1 MTPARPRAAGR
12 LTLMARRAS
21 RIAPGDIEYVPTS
34 AAEQVAHA
42 DALRRHGQ
50 DHPDHRAQD
59 FAEAAEYY
67 AFAGDHET
75 AENLFRAALADG
87 GRVAGSLHGYYA
99 DFLFTRDRPDE
110 ALALIETA
118 RKARPDDPD
127 VFVII
132 GETLDEHGHHEQA
145 ARWLTT
151 GLVRYYGDL
160 AEITVDDLEDDPD
173 GQIMAADRLRARR
186 NAELAPDH
194 IDNLI
199 AAIIENTDE
208 L

>member
-1 MTPARPRAAGR
+1 MP
-12 LTLMARRAS
+12 RRAP
-21 RIAPGDIEYVPTS
+21 RIAPGDIEYLPTS
-34 AAEQVAHA
+34 ATEQLDHA
-42 DALRRHGQ
+42 DALRRRGEA
-50 DHPDHRAQD
+50 HPDRRAQYY
-59 FAEAAEYY
+59 AEAAEYY
-67 AFAGDHET
+67 AAAGHNQT
-75 AENLFRAALADG
+75 AEELFRTALEDG
-87 GRVAGSLHGYYA
+87 GHVAGSLHGFYA
-99 DFLFTRDRPDE
+99 EFLFTQHRPDE

-118 RKARPDDPD
+118 RKQRPDNPD

-160 AEITVDDLEDDPD
+160 TEITADDLEDDSD
-173 GQIMAADRLRARR
+173 GRIMAADRLRARR

-199 AAIIENTDE
+199 AALIENPDE
-208 L
+208 P

>member
-1 MTPARPRAAGR
+1 MPRR
-12 LTLMARRAS
+12 TS
-21 RIAPGDIEYVPTS
+21 RIAPGDIEYLPTS
-34 AAEQVAHA
+34 TTEQLAHA
-42 DALRRHGQ
+42 DALRRRGEA
-50 DHPDHRAQD
+50 HPDRRAQCY
-59 FAEAAEYY
+59 AEAAEYY
-67 AFAGDHET
+67 AAAGHNET
-75 AENLFRAALADG
+75 AEELFRTALEDG
-87 GRVAGSLHGYYA
+87 GHVAGSLHGFYA
-99 DFLFTRDRPDE
+99 EFLFTQHRPDE

-118 RKARPDDPD
+118 RKQRPDDPD

-160 AEITVDDLEDDPD
+160 TEITTDDLEDDPD
-173 GQIMAADRLRARR
+173 GRIMAADRLRARR

-199 AAIIENTDE
+199 AALIENTNE
-208 L
+208 A

>member
-1 MTPARPRAAGR
+1 
-12 LTLMARRAS
+12 MARRAH
-21 RIAPGDIEYVPTS
+21 RIAPGDIEYVPAT
-34 AAEQVAHA
+34 AAEQIAHA

-50 DHPDHRAQD
+50 NQPERRAQYY
-59 FAEAAEYY
+59 AEAAEYY
-67 AFAGDHET
+67 AAAERIET
-75 AENLFRAALADG
+75 AEELFRAALEDG
-87 GRVAGSLHGYYA
+87 GHVAGSLHGFYA
-99 DFLFTRDRPDE
+99 EFLLTQHRPDE

-118 RKARPDDPD
+118 RKQRPDDPD

-132 GETLDEHGHHEQA
+132 GETLDEHGHHQQA

-160 AEITVDDLEDDPD
+160 TEITADDLEDDPD
-173 GQIMAADRLRARR
+173 GRITAVARLRARR
-186 NAELAPDH
+186 NAELTTDH

-208 L
+208 A